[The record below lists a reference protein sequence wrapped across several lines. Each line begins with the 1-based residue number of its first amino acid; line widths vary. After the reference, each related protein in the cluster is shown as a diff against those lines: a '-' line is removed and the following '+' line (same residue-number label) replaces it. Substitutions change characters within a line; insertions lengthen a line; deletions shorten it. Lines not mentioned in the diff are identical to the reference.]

1 MLCEGFMDAQHNFS
15 TREDAF
21 NLTLVNGQL
30 SASTRQLKRER
41 NEKELYSEDL
51 Y

>member
-1 MLCEGFMDAQHNFS
+1 MDAQHNFY

-21 NLTLVNGQL
+21 NLTLANGQL